1 MRRHFALA
9 FGIMAGN
16 LLEARITRPAGG
28 SSGRRLM
35 ARIILKGARRH
46 QRSLTTGAGQIV
58 LAAVEMTALWEHWD
72 LGPRR
77 CGGPNLAIL
86 GGDELGTELCVLE
99 KSRGPRF
106 VVVSAP

>member
-9 FGIMAGN
+9 IGLMAGY

-72 LGPRR
+72 LAQRR
-77 CGGPNLAIL
+77 CGGPNHAIL
-86 GGDELGTELCVLE
+86 GGDELGTEMCVLD
-99 KSRGPRF
+99 KSWGPRF